1 MANIK
6 LKDLLNEVST
16 QGGMISRNPW
26 VKEEEEKE
34 EPKVDVKELVSKIN
48 AFNSIGE
55 SIYGKGNLKEV
66 AENLSSIAEGAAQHT
81 LSEAGDM
88 FDKITVSRNM
98 KELTNLS
105 KQFGKVSQ
113 EANSLQERMSGLY
126 EDMGN
131 ILGRY
136 YSIGEGHVTGHDDE
150 DRDVQSEADKMMFR
164 EEDDYKAFFKK
175 AMKKFNVSDIE
186 DMSDEDKKD
195 FFNYVDRN
203 YKAKN
208 EVTEYGML
216 KLKDLINEGYREAK
230 DEGGVRIA
238 QAIHNNVDH
247 IYELVIQDGKDP
259 KEIVRAFEKPL
270 KNSIKVGITH
280 KYKPH
285 PKAKGADAKIKTFQ
299 SELKKFQK
307 IADAVVSKPSKAAI
321 KRMKDAYRTIWNRKF
336 GAEIALGGKLYHT
349 IIA

>member
-6 LKDLLNEVST
+6 LKDLLNEIST

-26 VKEEEEKE
+26 VREEDEKE

-48 AFNSIGE
+48 SFNSIGE

-98 KELTNLS
+98 KELTGLS
-105 KQFGKVSQ
+105 KQFGKVSN
-113 EANSLQERMSGLY
+113 EANALQERMSVLY

-136 YSIGEGHVTGHDDE
+136 YTIGEAHVYGHDDE
-150 DRDVQSEADKMMFR
+150 DRDMGREDMDEAERMMFR

-175 AMKKFNVSDIE
+175 AMKKFNVSNVA

-208 EVTEYGML
+208 E
-216 KLKDLINEGYREAK
+216 KD
-230 DEGGVRIA
+230 
-238 QAIHNNVDH
+238 
-247 IYELVIQDGKDP
+247 
-259 KEIVRAFEKPL
+259 
-270 KNSIKVGITH
+270 
-280 KYKPH
+280 
-285 PKAKGADAKIKTFQ
+285 
-299 SELKKFQK
+299 
-307 IADAVVSKPSKAAI
+307 
-321 KRMKDAYRTIWNRKF
+321 
-336 GAEIALGGKLYHT
+336 
-349 IIA
+349 